1 MYTFANEKTLEP
13 MLSLIHVCEV
23 NEMFHYSVHVKG
35 MHPITNSKES
45 NTAILVDLHRFGD
58 GLAND
63 LL

>member
-1 MYTFANEKTLEP
+1 

-23 NEMFHYSVHVKG
+23 NEMFRYSVQVKG
-35 MHPITNSKES
+35 MHPITNSKQS